1 MRTPITYD
9 ALAGALGVSRSALGR
24 DPRALELAGPH
35 RSGEVRQI
43 SQTFPRRVSRLRGNV
58 ASSPKAIRSVG
69 RIGKLECD
77 FFARRGDS
85 YAYVQVSMTIAS
97 PEVERRE
104 YAPFGRIRDG
114 WPRFLFTFDP
124 LRSQRDGV
132 HHLNLMEF
140 LKANSDLF

>member
-1 MRTPITYD
+1 M
-9 ALAGALGVSRSALGR
+9 LFRS
-24 DPRALELAGPH
+24 
-35 RSGEVRQI
+35 
-43 SQTFPRRVSRLRGNV
+43 TFPRRVSRLRDNV

-85 YAYVQVSMTIAS
+85 YAYVQVSMTTAS
-97 PEVERRE
+97 PEAERRE

-114 WPRFLFTFDP
+114 WPRFLSTSDP

-140 LKANSDLF
+140 LKTDSDLF